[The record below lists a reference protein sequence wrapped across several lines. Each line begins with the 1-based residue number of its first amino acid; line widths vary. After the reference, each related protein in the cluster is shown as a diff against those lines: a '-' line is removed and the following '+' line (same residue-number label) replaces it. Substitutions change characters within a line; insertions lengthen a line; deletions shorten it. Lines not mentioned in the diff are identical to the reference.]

1 MRKLLVI
8 VFLVSLVFNVVSH
21 LLLPDEVAIHFG
33 WGGRPDSWASK
44 ELNTVLFVITDVIIF
59 LMFFFM
65 PILLAKT
72 PKKWINLPNKDFWLS
87 EENIASTQDKMGG
100 LMSEFGVAMLVFLI
114 FVKALSLKANLS
126 DPVRLNEG
134 AFLVGLGALMVF
146 SIFWCVRIFLSFR
159 LPKKLCEGQ

>member
-21 LLLPDEVAIHFG
+21 LLLPDEVASHFG
-33 WGGRPDSWASK
+33 WGGRPDSWGPKGVYTILLVTA
-44 ELNTVLFVITDVIIF
+44 DVIIF

-87 EENIASTQDKMGG
+87 EENIASTQDKVGG
-100 LMSEFGVAMLVFLI
+100 LMSEFGVAMLVFII

-126 DPVRLNEG
+126 DPVRLDERV
-134 AFLVGLGALMVF
+134 FLIGLGTLMVF
-146 SIFWCVRIFLSFR
+146 SIFWCVKIFLSFR
-159 LPKKLCEGQ
+159 LPENLREGQ